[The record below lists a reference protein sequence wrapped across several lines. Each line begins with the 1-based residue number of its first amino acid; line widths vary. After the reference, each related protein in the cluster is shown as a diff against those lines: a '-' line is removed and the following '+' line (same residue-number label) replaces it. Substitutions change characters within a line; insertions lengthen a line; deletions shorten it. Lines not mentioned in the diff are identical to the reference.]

1 MPIVR
6 VITRSTD
13 INHGVHIS
21 FRREYKPYG
30 SNIYIYIY
38 ILLTVLDMILHLSL
52 FLALFNYRYSRE
64 KRDICSIISPLFVA
78 ETSA

>member
-30 SNIYIYIY
+30 SNIYIYITHSARY
-38 ILLTVLDMILHLSL
+38 DPPALSL
-52 FLALFNYRYSRE
+52 SRSLITDIRERNAIFVALFLLYSLR
-64 KRDICSIISPLFVA
+64 KRA
-78 ETSA
+78 HN